1 MRSSSTTRADVA
13 GPSSAEARTTRK
25 GRIGRMV
32 VTSILG
38 GLVTALMLTLFVF
51 GGSEEPVIRR
61 KSAAV

>member
-1 MRSSSTTRADVA
+1 
-13 GPSSAEARTTRK
+13 
-25 GRIGRMV
+25 MV